1 MRNFSAC
8 LIVLLLTAS
17 PALALEITPGKPA
30 QIETAGSPQRKLQ
43 RGFLNIALAP
53 LEFSH
58 NLWSVKGKDSLV
70 PTWITGSVVGI
81 GKTTGRALAGVYELA
96 TFWMPYPAN
105 YEPLVKPE
113 FAWEHLPPEPEK
125 KK

>member
-1 MRNFSAC
+1 MQRLKWL
-8 LIVLLLTAS
+8 LIGMLLAAS
-17 PALALEITPGKPA
+17 PVFAFEVTPGKPA
-30 QIETAGSPQRKLQ
+30 QIEPTGTPQRKLQ

-58 NLWSVKGKDSLV
+58 NIWEVKDEDSLV
-70 PTWITGSVVGI
+70 PTWITGSVKGI
-81 GKTTGRALAGVYELA
+81 GRTTGRALAGVYEMA
-96 TFWMPYPAN
+96 TFWIPYPRN

-113 FAWEHLPPEPEK
+113 FAWEYLPLDSEK